1 MEKKNGGELTSKKN
15 VRDFQELIED
25 NNSQI
30 QESQQ
35 TPSMI
40 K

>member
-15 VRDFQELIED
+15 VRDFQELIEG